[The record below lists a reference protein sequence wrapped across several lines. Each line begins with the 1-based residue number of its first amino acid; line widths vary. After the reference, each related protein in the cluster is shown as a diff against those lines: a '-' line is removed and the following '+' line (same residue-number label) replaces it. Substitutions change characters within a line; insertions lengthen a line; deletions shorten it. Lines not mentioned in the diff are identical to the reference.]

1 MPVLHFVIVFHFFV
15 VRIFLGRS
23 LFMYYYFSNYS
34 FRKKNEEAI
43 CALLCSLPIEMGF
56 SMCLCVGCRSVKPR
70 KNSQFIIAI
79 SLHFTQFVRTFTTKE
94 FFMLCFWWFRS
105 EFFFFFIWIQ
115 NTKENN
121 IFKMTFIHTTRQ
133 YTTHRCQHSIEST
146 IK

>member
-34 FRKKNEEAI
+34 FRKKKTKKQFV
-43 CALLCSLPIEMGF
+43 LCYAPCQLKWAS
-56 SMCLCVGCRSVKPR
+56 LCVCVLDVGRS
-70 KNSQFIIAI
+70 SQEKILSLSLQFHSI
-79 SLHFTQFVRTFTTKE
+79 SLNLSVHSQLKNFLFFVFDD
-94 FFMLCFWWFRS
+94 FAQ
-105 EFFFFFIWIQ
+105 FFFFFIWIQ